1 MQKTRVRRMQDTV
14 KTEKPGLGEENRT
27 WRKEAR
33 RRGEGQV
40 MPTNQTSQHSLLCV
54 RLNLYDRG
62 WASAAV
68 KVVVEGPRKRG
79 SRGQRMGPRPST
91 HMERMGATSSR
102 EAMRMPISQM
112 QAVSSSAQVGSPLAL
127 PWPKTWEQSSHRG
140 RLKPSVLGIRGTE
153 AGPV

>member
-1 MQKTRVRRMQDTV
+1 M
-14 KTEKPGLGEENRT
+14 L
-27 WRKEAR
+27 
-33 RRGEGQV
+33 
-40 MPTNQTSQHSLLCV
+40 TNQTAQHSLLCV

-62 WASAAV
+62 WASAAAGELPGVV

-79 SRGQRMGPRPST
+79 SRGQRTGPRSST

-127 PWPKTWEQSSHRG
+127 PWPKTWEQSSHHG
-140 RLKPSVLGIRGTE
+140 RLKPSVLGTRGTE
-153 AGPV
+153 PGPV